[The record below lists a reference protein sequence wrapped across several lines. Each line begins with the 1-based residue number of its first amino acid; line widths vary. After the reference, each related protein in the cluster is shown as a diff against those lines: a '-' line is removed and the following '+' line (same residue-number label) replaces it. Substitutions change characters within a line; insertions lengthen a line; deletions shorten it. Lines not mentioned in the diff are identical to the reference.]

1 MQQVEVIFHF
11 DPTTHFSSVHPA
23 IERERYPQSQQPL
36 SLRER
41 EIIRESFESNLTCG
55 ERTIGLSGQIEITA
69 AARAVSQS
77 ALRRRRKEDARPFSS
92 PPLSNSSLVEKL
104 AEWERQIPVQLNI
117 RGLFL
122 TALYMGLIANV
133 KRDKMSSAAEIQP

>member
-1 MQQVEVIFHF
+1 M
-11 DPTTHFSSVHPA
+11 
-23 IERERYPQSQQPL
+23 
-36 SLRER
+36 RER
-41 EIIRESFESNLTCG
+41 EIIRESFESYLTCG
-55 ERTIGLSGQIEITA
+55 ERTIELSGQIEITA

-104 AEWERQIPVQLNI
+104 AEWERQIPEQLNI

-133 KRDKMSSAAEIQP
+133 KWDKTSTVTKI